1 MEARMKTVA
10 TARLASTIISHSTL
24 PPDFTCN
31 MQSWITLDGCD
42 LLQSVPVTRVRYFQ
56 PCSPV
61 VSQNSLNIILATVLG
76 RARGE
81 GEGGGGGGG
90 GAAVTSSGSDLA
102 GNSSATHT

>member
-1 MEARMKTVA
+1 MKTVA

-31 MQSWITLDGCD
+31 MQSWISLCCD

-102 GNSSATHT
+102 GSSSATHT

>member
-31 MQSWITLDGCD
+31 MQSWTTLDGCD
-42 LLQSVPVTRVRYFQ
+42 LLQSVSVTLVRYFQ

-61 VSQNSLNIILATVLG
+61 VSQNSLNIILATGLG
-76 RARGE
+76 RA
-81 GEGGGGGGG
+81 GGGGGG

-102 GNSSATHT
+102 GSSSATHT

>member
-1 MEARMKTVA
+1 MKTVA

-42 LLQSVPVTRVRYFQ
+42 LLQTVPVTRVRYFQ

-76 RARGE
+76 RAGS
-81 GEGGGGGGG
+81 GGGGRG
-90 GAAVTSSGSDLA
+90 GAAVTSSGFDLA
-102 GNSSATHT
+102 GSSSATHT